1 MFRTDASLK
10 GVSRRGPATNTR
22 GSSSFTAASSA
33 SNGQTPAP
41 SGREAAVEQ
50 ARQEREA
57 REHKRRATSHAVR
70 MQARAR
76 RGATHRHLA
85 RSTRAALTQQLDDVA
100 NVTAALGAVGLPFVP
115 PAATAHSLMRALLC
129 VWAKGTAPL
138 AATDGVLMSRLLGLV
153 VVPSLRSQEGA
164 SNLASTESLNA
175 AGQPSWKEGTNDGK
189 AGIATAAF
197 PEGLAVQLRLRRLVS
212 ACLDLATAAIAEACP
227 NPSIGFSSSAAPRTD
242 ELLPGTCEQ
251 GALDALACL
260 ECLITDG
267 GSSAAI
273 GAEARS
279 ACTETLQHQLVECG
293 RLRQVLLS
301 LPEPRAIA
309 SDGGVA
315 SGASGGD
322 EGWCGG
328 CSVPAPNRAQVHALM
343 GAFWRLSMYC
353 IQPAVP
359 TSSISSTPLRCLPPS
374 TSMLA
379 SFAVQVLSVPLLFW
393 RQDGRNYGR
402 LVLGACSYCRPPE
415 TSGTAA
421 TASSTGGAQGD
432 TSNGNYSGNLET
444 GAVLSDGLGTPK
456 LWYSLLHALAAAFEQ
471 TRDRGQPLTQVLP
484 PSVPNHPIVS
494 SDHWLLGNLVVLGRR
509 SCFTYG
515 TPGCGAPPQTSPSSA
530 AASGEVLSPPSE
542 APSLAGGRR
551 SVLDGSVL
559 LDLLAVLLENAPLGL
574 LSDTAA
580 VTWSTQGVSHTP
592 VTLPPPL
599 VVQVRSLVEGRSAGT
614 FLDSLAFAALG
625 PSSGVASLVHG
636 LSVRSKEDEADE
648 ASLRESDAS
657 GGGAA
662 GGALSA
668 ADLAFADAKRKHRS
682 GGWLDSTWAH
692 RLALSSSNAARAA
705 SEAFTG
711 FFNSSSSSSS
721 SSGRGSISGGH
732 GNRIEDASQLPALS
746 PLRSNNEGLMN
757 TSHTARAAAHGDLAG
772 GPNGG
777 VAGALAAQSTT
788 AAKAYNSSSSP
799 FQMSLSS
806 QSSLQAVSDGL
817 ADVSDNFSSL
827 SVSPSVA
834 AGVAV
839 RPLARFLAVLFRRWL
854 SPNTKGLH
862 PSRATSNTPLV
873 FWLLHSLALSSVV
886 KGRPDLVQGLWAY
899 LQHAHPKPANSS
911 SSSGGGAGGGLFSG
925 SSSGGSTSSG
935 ADAFEDIGSDGGSG
949 VVCAVLC
956 FLMSQLMV
964 VLDDSE
970 LLEKPLEAH
979 QLRRFVKWHKERLF
993 TLVWADYDKPSAGAA
1008 SASTAASSL
1017 AAAGGARNGSDLS
1030 EHQAFLR
1037 ASVAKCVRDLYDR
1050 SSRRPF
1056 LAPPAW
1062 LVAALSQGGRALAEV
1077 QGATPR
1083 GSRLLHAMPY
1093 CLPFAERL
1101 RLFQQ
1106 RVATDKAA
1114 TQPSGAPGV
1123 KVRIRRARVL
1133 EDGLRE
1139 LNNRG
1144 RDLRCRNYF
1153 VFLSMSLG

>member
-22 GSSSFTAASSA
+22 GSSSFTGASSA
-33 SNGQTPAP
+33 GGGQALAP

-50 ARQEREA
+50 ARLEREA

-76 RGATHRHLA
+76 RRIAQRHLA
-85 RSTRAALTQQLDDVA
+85 RNTRAALAQQLDDVA

-115 PAATAHSLMRALLC
+115 PAATAHALMRSLLC
-129 VWAKGTAPL
+129 IWAKGTPPL
-138 AATDGVLMSRLLGLV
+138 EATDSGLLSRLLSLV
-153 VVPSLRSQEGA
+153 VLPSLRSQESV
-164 SNLASTESLNA
+164 SNLASTEAFEA
-175 AGQPSWKEGTNDGK
+175 AGQPKLTQDATPGK
-189 AGIATAAF
+189 ANTTTAAM
-197 PEGLAVQLRLRRLVS
+197 PEALAVKLRLRRLVS
-212 ACLDLATAAIAEACP
+212 ACLDLAAAAIADGCTNVTSNGGAT
-227 NPSIGFSSSAAPRTD
+227 SGKSVS
-242 ELLPGTCEQ
+242 LPPICEQ
-251 GALDALACL
+251 GAKDALACL
-260 ECLITDG
+260 ECLVIG
-267 GSSAAI
+267 VGSSGAI

-279 ACTETLQHQLVECG
+279 ACTETLQHQLVNCG

-301 LPEPRAIA
+301 LPEPRAVA
-309 SDGGVA
+309 CDRGGGSA

-322 EGWCGG
+322 QHWCGG
-328 CSVPAPNRAQVHALM
+328 CSVPAASRARVHALM
-343 GAFWRLSMYC
+343 GAFWRLTMHC
-353 IQPAVP
+353 IQPAHTLSP
-359 TSSISSTPLRCLPPS
+359 SSPFNSSRCLPPS
-374 TSMLA
+374 TSTLA
-379 SFAVQVLSVPLLFW
+379 SFAVQLLTVPLLFW
-393 RQDGRNYGR
+393 RQDGKNYGR
-402 LVLGACSYCRPPE
+402 LVLGANSFNRDPDSSS
-415 TSGTAA
+415 TTAA
-421 TASSTGGAQGD
+421 ASGGSTNGGAG
-432 TSNGNYSGNLET
+432 SSSGNTET
-444 GAVLSDGLGTPK
+444 GALLSDALGVPT
-456 LWYSLLHALAAAFEQ
+456 LWYPLLHALAAALNRAREH
-471 TRDRGQPLTQVLP
+471 GQPLTQILP
-484 PSVPNHPIVS
+484 PGVASHPTVS

-515 TPGCGAPPQTSPSSA
+515 TPGCDDSTPLSPSISSA
-530 AASGEVLSPPSE
+530 VATNGETLSQNPEPLSFAAR
-542 APSLAGGRR
+542 RR

-559 LDLLAVLLENAPLGL
+559 LDLLAMLLEHAPLGL

-625 PSSGVASLVHG
+625 PSSGVASLVQG
-636 LSVRSKEDEADE
+636 LSARSKEDEADE

-711 FFNSSSSSSS
+711 FFNTTSCSSSSGGSNSGN
-721 SSGRGSISGGH
+721 GRGSISGGH
-732 GNRIEDASQLPALS
+732 NNRIEDGSQLPALS
-746 PLRSNNEGLMN
+746 PLRSANEGLMN
-757 TSHTARAAAHGDLAG
+757 VSHTARAAAHGDLVG
-772 GPNGG
+772 GPGGG
-777 VAGALAAQSTT
+777 VAGALAAQSASSDAWKSSHSSPGMST
-788 AAKAYNSSSSP
+788 SSSSS
-799 FQMSLSS
+799 FQMS
-806 QSSLQAVSDGL
+806 AATDDL
-817 ADVSDNFSSL
+817 ANISDNFGSL

-854 SPNTKGLH
+854 NPNTKGLP

-899 LQHAHPKPANSS
+899 LQHAHPKPASS
-911 SSSGGGAGGGLFSG
+911 SSSGAGGGLFSG
-925 SSSGGSTSSG
+925 SSSSTSSAG
-935 ADAFEDIGSDGGSG
+935 ADGSEDIGSDGGSG
-949 VVCAVLC
+949 SVCAVLC
-956 FLMSQLMV
+956 FLMSQLLV

-979 QLRRFVKWHKERLF
+979 QLRRFVKWHKDRLF
-993 TLVWADYDKPSAGAA
+993 ALVWTDYDKQSPASAASTTSSGAA
-1008 SASTAASSL
+1008 
-1017 AAAGGARNGSDLS
+1017 AAAVGARNGSDLS
-1030 EHQAFLR
+1030 EQQAFLR

-1114 TQPSGAPGV
+1114 TQPSGAPGLR
-1123 KVRIRRARVL
+1123 VRIRRARVL

-1144 RDLRCRNYF
+1144 RDLRC
-1153 VFLSMSLG
+1153 